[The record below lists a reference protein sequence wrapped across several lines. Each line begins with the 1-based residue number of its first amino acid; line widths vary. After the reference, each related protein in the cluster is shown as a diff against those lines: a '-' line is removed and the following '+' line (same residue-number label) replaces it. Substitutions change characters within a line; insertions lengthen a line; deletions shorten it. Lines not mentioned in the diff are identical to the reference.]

1 MSSVEL
7 TDTDAAG
14 GTGAPTPRSPRGG
27 PLRFLP
33 RTARLPSF
41 VSGRLIGLIALNILF
56 ALVMATITPHFLT
69 AENFKELLIENS
81 MEFIL
86 AAFMAFLLIARMFDL
101 SLDGVINMCGV
112 IAGLLLVRHVPV
124 VLVVIVALAAGAA
137 VGLLNGVAVTKW
149 HMNPLMTTLGT
160 WWGTQGI
167 AYGLTNG
174 VSPNVFPS
182 GFDNIGAGSLL
193 NIAMPVWYLIVI
205 GVFLIWLLR
214 KTRFGYHVFAVGG
227 DAEAARLRGVRVD
240 RTVIA
245 TFVMM
250 GLASAFA
257 GVVYAGQLDAASP
270 VATNGANLR
279 VIAGAVIG
287 GCSLRGGRGS
297 VIGAVLG
304 IFFLAMLNNA
314 VVVLGINPYWQ
325 YTVLGVVV
333 FGAVALDAAVARR
346 SPARA

>member
-1 MSSVEL
+1 VASEDLREAPVS
-7 TDTDAAG
+7 AG
-14 GTGAPTPRSPRGG
+14 LPDEPPAQRGRIAVPA
-27 PLRFLP
+27 PLRWVSK
-33 RTARLPSF
+33 R
-41 VSGRLIGLIALNILF
+41 VSGRLVGLIVLNAGF
-56 ALVMATITPHFLT
+56 ALVMALITPHFLT

-81 MEFIL
+81 MEFL
-86 AAFMAFLLIARMFDL
+86 MAAFMAFLLIARMFDL
-101 SLDGVINMCGV
+101 SIDGVVNLCGV

-124 VLVVIVALAAGAA
+124 VLVVLAALAAGAL
-137 VGLLNGVAVTKW
+137 VGLLNGIAVTKW

-160 WWGTQGI
+160 WWGAQGV

-174 VSPNVFPS
+174 ISPNVFGS
-182 GFDNIGAGSLL
+182 GFDNIGAGTLFGIS
-193 NIAMPVWYLIVI
+193 MPVWYLIVI
-205 GVFLIWLLR
+205 GSFLIWLLR
-214 KTRFGYHVFAVGG
+214 CTRFGYHVFAVGG

-240 RTVIA
+240 RVVVT

-250 GLASAFA
+250 SLAAAFT

-297 VIGAVLG
+297 VLGAVLG

-346 SPARA
+346 SSAR